1 MTPHSTRIP
10 SGLGRL
16 GTAVVLILL
25 LIGSTVLMHTLAGH
39 TTSHAAAPTV
49 AEHSHSAPHAERSAG
64 TVHAAEAP
72 LLVPAGASDDCGGLC
87 AMLCA
92 VMGMACLMVLLVT
105 AAVLLRRRGTR
116 ALFILSKTLGALPAL
131 PTIVVPRLSMNLS
144 QLSVLRV

>member
-39 TTSHAAAPTV
+39 TTSHAAPAA
-49 AEHSHSAPHAERSAG
+49 AEHSHSAPQAENSAG

-72 LLVPAGASDDCGGLC
+72 SLVPIGASDDCGGLC

-131 PTIVVPRLSMNLS
+131 PTIVVPRRSMNLS

>member
-1 MTPHSTRIP
+1 MTPQSTRIP

-25 LIGSTVLMHTLAGH
+25 LIGSTVLMHSLAGH
-39 TTSHAAAPTV
+39 TTSHASASEIT
-49 AEHSHSAPHAERSAG
+49 EHSHSVPHTERSAG

-72 LLVPAGASDDCGGLC
+72 LLASGAASDDCGGLC

-105 AAVLLRRRGTR
+105 AAVLLRRGTR

-131 PTIVVPRLSMNLS
+131 PTIVVPRRSMTLS

>member
-39 TTSHAAAPTV
+39 TTSHAAAPTA
-49 AEHSHSAPHAERSAG
+49 AEHSHSAPHTELSAG

-72 LLVPAGASDDCGGLC
+72 VLVAAGASDDCGGLC

-131 PTIVVPRLSMNLS
+131 PTIVVPRRSMNLS

>member
-1 MTPHSTRIP
+1 MTPQSTRIP

-16 GTAVVLILL
+16 GTAVALILL

-39 TTSHAAAPTV
+39 ATNHAAASTS
-49 AEHSHSAPHAERSAG
+49 AEHSHSSHTEVSVGA
-64 TVHAAEAP
+64 VHAAEVP
-72 LLVPAGASDDCGGLC
+72 LLVPVSASDDCGGLC

-131 PTIVVPRLSMNLS
+131 PTIVVPRRSMNLS